1 MNSGMTEQRKIIKLG
16 PFYSEFFAVIPAKA
30 GIQVFGARLENS
42 VIPAQ
47 AGIHSAFAGPWPYGF
62 PPARE

>member
-1 MNSGMTEQRKIIKLG
+1 MTDDLMLGSGNNKT
-16 PFYSEFFAVIPAKA
+16 
-30 GIQVFGARLENS
+30 

-47 AGIHSAFAGPWPYGF
+47 AGIHSAFAEPPPHGF